1 MRSRSWLFALPL
13 LTVLSGGLG
22 ALSDGFEREPP
33 AQAEPEVAPKT
44 PPPPPPAAN
53 AADDGEALA
62 ALCTAGLPL
71 C

>member
-1 MRSRSWLFALPL
+1 MRSRSWFFALPM

-22 ALSDGFEREPP
+22 ALSESFDGAPP

-44 PPPPPPAAN
+44 TPPPPPAADEG
-53 AADDGEALA
+53 AAIVALG
-62 ALCTAGLPL
+62 TVSLPL